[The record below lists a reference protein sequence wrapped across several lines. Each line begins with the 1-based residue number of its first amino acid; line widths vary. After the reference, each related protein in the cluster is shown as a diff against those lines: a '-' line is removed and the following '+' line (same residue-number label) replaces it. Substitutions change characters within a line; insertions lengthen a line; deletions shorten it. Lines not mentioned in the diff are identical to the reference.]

1 MAKNY
6 KESSEPKANVAEALS
21 KTEMFFEKN
30 KKTIGYVVGG
40 LIVLAALIFVYRNY
54 IVLPKQKEAIN
65 QLYVAERYFKADSFN
80 LALNGDGNALGLRQ
94 IIDKYGS
101 KAGMAAYFDAGV
113 CCLRLGENDE
123 AIQYLKKFSSKDKIM
138 MAKAK
143 CCIGDALVN
152 KDDIKGALPY
162 FEEAAEISDNIFSAG
177 YLLKA
182 GICLEELGDYG
193 KALAAYNKIKNVY
206 AQSPEGREIDKYIS
220 RVEALGAK

>member
-1 MAKNY
+1 MAKIN

-40 LIVLAALIFVYRNY
+40 LVVLAALIFVYRNF
-54 IVLPKQKEAIN
+54 IVIPKQKEAVN
-65 QLYVAERYFKADSFN
+65 QLYVAERYFKLDSFN
-80 LALNGDGNALGLRQ
+80 LALNGDGNSLGLRQ
-94 IIDKYGS
+94 IIDKYG
-101 KAGMAAYFDAGV
+101 KNAGMAAYYDAGV

-123 AIQYLKKFSSKDKIM
+123 AISYLKKFSSKDRIM
-138 MAKAK
+138 AAKAK

-152 KDDIKGALPY
+152 KDDIKGAVSW
-162 FEEAAEISDNIFSAG
+162 FEEAAELSDNIFSAG

-182 GICLEELGDYG
+182 GICYEELGEYG
-193 KALAAYNKIKNVY
+193 KALAAYNKVKDVY
-206 AQSPEGREIDKYIS
+206 AQSPEGQEIDKYIS